1 MAYSLVSS
9 SAQPLREYPLTHSGS
24 SAMHL
29 SASSIAAAKAP
40 SWVWHAARLLY
51 AAWQGRAEAR
61 GAA

>member
-1 MAYSLVSS
+1 MVYFLVWS
-9 SAQPLREYPLTHSGS
+9 SAQPLREYPLLHSGT

-51 AAWQGRAEAR
+51 AVW
-61 GAA
+61 